1 MSIEDSFN
9 TMTSKLTEVNQKL
22 QILEAY
28 RTSRLSDDEEVKK
41 RLAAQ
46 DERIQSLASKNDL
59 QNVELKSCESNSVS
73 LEKRVIALEAEAL
86 KMRTESVS
94 VSEVDALRKLV
105 NDMQTSMISHSSK
118 VLELVMNSKLS
129 N

>member
-1 MSIEDSFN
+1 MED
-9 TMTSKLTEVNQKL
+9 TITTLTSKLTEINQKL

-28 RTSRLSDDEEVKK
+28 RTSRINDDDDMKK
-41 RLAAQ
+41 MLTSQ
-46 DERIQSLASKNDL
+46 HDKIQALVNKNDI
-59 QNVELKSCESNSVS
+59 QNIELKSYETSNAS
-73 LEKRVIALEAEAL
+73 LEKRIIVLEAEVL

-118 VLELVMNSKLS
+118 VLELVMTSKLS
-129 N
+129 SN

>member
-1 MSIEDSFN
+1 MEDTIT
-9 TMTSKLTEVNQKL
+9 TMTSKLTEINQKL

-28 RTSRLSDDEEVKK
+28 RTSRINDDDDLKK
-41 RLAAQ
+41 KLTSQ
-46 DERIQSLASKNDL
+46 DDKIQALVNKNDL
-59 QNVELKSCESNSVS
+59 QNIELKSYETSNAS

-118 VLELVMNSKLS
+118 VLELVMTSKLS
-129 N
+129 ST

>member
-1 MSIEDSFN
+1 
-9 TMTSKLTEVNQKL
+9 MTSKLTEVNQKL

-28 RTSRLSDDEEVKK
+28 RTSRINEDDELKK
-41 RLAAQ
+41 KLVSQ
-46 DERIQSLASKNDL
+46 DEKIQALVNKNDL
-59 QNVELKSCESNSVS
+59 QNIELKSYETSNAS

-118 VLELVMNSKLS
+118 VLELVMTSKLS
-129 N
+129 ST

>member
-59 QNVELKSCESNSVS
+59 QNVELKSCESNSAS